1 MFYDYADAVS
11 AFINKKL
18 IRLFAGLK
26 TVLPI
31 DEINLLGSVNAV
43 YEEADKILRQKLLH
57 IAKKTYRELGGEDT
71 VDEIWLNKF
80 LNTVNPTTGYIY
92 VNEVDRKRSR
102 CFESLIASSNK
113 AKDVK
118 TALRYFS
125 AMATQYT
132 IDVADAAAVEAY
144 KSQGVKKVRWRSYT
158 DHKVCKTCLERDRKI
173 YNIDKIPSKHWNC
186 RCWLEKV
193 KE

>member
-57 IAKKTYRELGGEDT
+57 IAKKTYRELGGEIIT
-71 VDEIWLNKF
+71 VGSDAHFTEHVAADFDKAADILKACGF
-80 LNTVNPTTGYIY
+80 QYYNTFIRRQPV
-92 VNEVDRKRSR
+92 
-102 CFESLIASSNK
+102 F
-113 AKDVK
+113 
-118 TALRYFS
+118 
-125 AMATQYT
+125 
-132 IDVADAAAVEAY
+132 
-144 KSQGVKKVRWRSYT
+144 
-158 DHKVCKTCLERDRKI
+158 CKL
-173 YNIDKIPSKHWNC
+173 
-186 RCWLEKV
+186 
-193 KE
+193 